1 MASVTL
7 QEFRERARERADMEN
22 SRFISDAE
30 LNRYINASIQ
40 ELYDLLIASRG
51 ENYYV
56 SSYSFTTSTNTDTY
70 ALPSGMLKLLGVD
83 YVRGVNSAYSLKS
96 FKWQERNR
104 YREPYYLNDSINL
117 QYQIR
122 GNNLVFMPMPQGNQ
136 QIKVWY
142 IPAATLL
149 TQNTDSF
156 DGINGWEEYVVI
168 DAAIKMLVKE
178 ESDTSELM
186 MAKEAMRQRVLQA
199 SSARDS
205 NEPARVVDVESNY
218 YRAWW

>member
-30 LNRYINASIQ
+30 LNRYINLSIT
-40 ELYDLLIASRG
+40 ELYDLLITSRG

-56 SSYSFTTSTNTDTY
+56 SSYSFTTTGGTDSY

-83 YVRGVNSAYSLKS
+83 LVRGANSAYSLKS

-104 YREPYYLNDSINL
+104 FREPYFLNDSINL
-117 QYQIR
+117 EYQIR
-122 GNNLVFMPMPQGNQ
+122 GSNLVFTPVPQDNQ
-136 QIKVWY
+136 SIKLWY
-142 IPAATLL
+142 IPAATALV
-149 TQNTDSF
+149 QNTDAF

-178 ESDTSELM
+178 ESDVQELLL
-186 MAKEAMRQRVLQA
+186 AKEQMRTRILQA

-205 NEPARVVDVESNY
+205 NEPPRVVDTAANY
-218 YRAWW
+218 YRSWY